1 MTKAKQKVN
10 VCFICDKTDASE
22 EHHVKELDSE
32 YTIEVCKNCHT
43 VLTKYQEEAIPK
55 LKKYLEEKSKQE
67 QLARILFRKIELEI
81 SSSHYLILISYSLQL
96 IYN

>member
-55 LKKYLEEKSKQE
+55 LKKYLKEKSKQE
-67 QLARILFRKIELEI
+67 DAIPKLKKYLEDKK
-81 SSSHYLILISYSLQL
+81 
-96 IYN
+96 